1 MKILPSFLVT
11 TLLVGAATLASAK
24 PVRIAPERVQMLE
37 TYDANKDGKLDATE
51 KDARRA
57 DRINVRFDRLDS
69 NDDGLIS
76 KDEFIAGADQREEH
90 RKAEKAES
98 EKASK
103 ADKAKHPNKGK
114 HIKRG
119 RLSPKKAKPAKA
131 AKTKS
136 V

>member
-11 TLLVGAATLASAK
+11 TFLVGAATLASAK

-37 TYDANKDGKLDATE
+37 TYDINKDGKLDASE
-51 KDARRA
+51 KDARRT

-90 RKAEKAES
+90 RKAEKA
-98 EKASK
+98 
-103 ADKAKHPNKGK
+103 DKAKHPNKGK
-114 HIKRG
+114 HVKRG
-119 RLSPKKAKPAKA
+119 RVSPKKVKA
-131 AKTKS
+131 AKKTKS